1 MRPSTVTVG
10 PLAAASANALA
21 LSQTP
26 TAGPVTLNGAL
37 ASSGVVTMDTP
48 RRVLITTTG
57 NESANTFTITGT
69 NWSGIAISETLAGAN
84 IGTSQSVLDYATV
97 TSIKIA
103 NNAAAALT
111 IGTSS
116 VASSPW
122 IRMDDWAFPQV
133 AVQCSVS
140 GTVNYTLQQTL
151 QDPNSP
157 YSPVAPALVQWV
169 QSSDPAVVNVS
180 ATAQTSYAYSPAYV
194 RVTLNSGTGSVT
206 ATLTQFSVVPI

>member
-1 MRPSTVTVG
+1 MREVTVTVG

-26 TAGPVTLNGAL
+26 AAGSVTLNGAL
-37 ASSGVVTMDTP
+37 ASGGIVTMDTP

-69 NWSGIAISETLAGAN
+69 NWSGNPISETLLGGN

-103 NNAAAALT
+103 NNAAAAIT

-122 IRMDDWAFPQV
+122 VHLDSWAFPQT
-133 AVQCSVS
+133 AVQCDVS
-140 GTVNYTLQQTL
+140 GTANYTVQQTL
-151 QDPNSP
+151 DSPNSP
-157 YSPVAPALVQWV
+157 SSPTSIADMIWFPSPDLNVVAATTSQ
-169 QSSDPAVVNVS
+169 QS
-180 ATAQTSYAYSPAYV
+180 QYAYSPVWARIV
-194 RVTLNSGTGSVT
+194 LNSGTGSVT
-206 ATLTQFSVVPI
+206 AKFSQFGVVPY

>member
-1 MRPSTVTVG
+1 MRPITVTVG
-10 PLAAASANALA
+10 PLASASANALA